1 MALSLAEGDRK
12 SVQYRK
18 DGFYMIEN
26 IRNNDNSYK
35 KGVKKNIHL
44 PKNIRQV
51 GQASANKKIYIEDY
65 VMTYIQ
71 QLAMKNYGVYHCAVL
86 LGEYVEGE
94 DGSNIFISGAIGIEQ
109 GNYDLEKIFTNE
121 SWAKIYDDVKRYFK
135 NMEIVGWYVTRPGL
149 VLDINKEITA
159 IHVNNFAG
167 TNKVLFMYDS
177 VEKEEVFYVYS
188 NGALNKQ
195 GGYFIYYEKNESMQN
210 YMVDHKEKD
219 SIESGYNDST
229 SKEIRS
235 ILENKRKLSSIKKK
249 RKNNVPA
256 FYVVTSIIAVF
267 LLVIAANLWS
277 NSNMKTNQSKEVVNN
292 QPAQASDDG
301 TTVNVLNGGVGVQ
314 KEKGNT
320 DDTIKNNQ
328 GTIKNSGQGQA
339 SQTESPS
346 PTIKPKE
353 TPNKKSS
360 DSVDVTIQDTDPID
374 KSNDSNATSANTST
388 TKQNYYIVKKGDTLA
403 SISRKYYNT
412 IKYIA
417 KIKKLNNLENENKI
431 YEGQKL
437 QLP

>member
-249 RKNNVPA
+249 RKNNA
-256 FYVVTSIIAVF
+256 MS
-267 LLVIAANLWS
+267 LS
-277 NSNMKTNQSKEVVNN
+277 
-292 QPAQASDDG
+292 
-301 TTVNVLNGGVGVQ
+301 
-314 KEKGNT
+314 
-320 DDTIKNNQ
+320 
-328 GTIKNSGQGQA
+328 
-339 SQTESPS
+339 
-346 PTIKPKE
+346 
-353 TPNKKSS
+353 
-360 DSVDVTIQDTDPID
+360 
-374 KSNDSNATSANTST
+374 
-388 TKQNYYIVKKGDTLA
+388 
-403 SISRKYYNT
+403 
-412 IKYIA
+412 
-417 KIKKLNNLENENKI
+417 
-431 YEGQKL
+431 
-437 QLP
+437 